1 MNGLQEE
8 TRLLCKRTMAS
19 RRIPLALSRLPRR
32 LCRPPTLR
40 SGHPLNP
47 RWFTSNP
54 SLHISP
60 QKSRPALPFLHHTNS
75 PNQPTYVYVLSRYRS
90 SFTSLLSPERKQWLK
105 SEGKTFVRYSLYIV
119 AFAGLGLVTYFGVQ
133 VETLDRAYP
142 APREWGA
149 FRRLWYSWA
158 CNLANEKTN
167 GRGIVDWARVGSQM
181 KDVLRYL
188 EDPGKEG
195 KDTQAT
201 LQDDG
206 QIYVEGVGK
215 AGLDISQKSEPWRR
229 GYYDV
234 LLHLAR
240 AAENL
245 DGWVRDTTRNIAFP
259 PEVVIGPSNP
269 HPKNVPFGAAHAPL
283 EENCVPAWDPPEF
296 FYMKLLTTQGFST
309 RQRLDAAIAWADW
322 LDFKGLK
329 ESSEATYD
337 WVLDIAMGA
346 LPVGANNAVDIKTG
360 IISKDATYVS
370 ENLLHACTALGT
382 HHARNGDLASGLP
395 ILLSVLRARRR
406 FSQQTRDGKTAHANT
421 PIKVP
426 FILSASSTSTTPE
439 DSSVEAAWSWLDS
452 LKTLIMAPPYPPPAP
467 DYNLPPVANSP
478 ETLCAEAALT
488 AHVGEVLFAGTSHS
502 TVPRSS
508 SGTPATRGEMQS
520 LSNDQIAQILSTQTQ
535 ALAWTKEA
543 VDLAERA
550 LIETQ
555 NFGLRARRKL
565 YNPADADNRRRCQE
579 CLEMAMQNWEMMLE
593 EIRREQEALAASS
606 GSFAKGTSKQSSKK
620 WFSFWGGST
629 ASAASDIDVLGDI
642 DRWEKEREMLEE
654 RKPGVRRLL
663 ESAEEADRVQGV
675 AKWILGE
682 MR

>member
-1 MNGLQEE
+1 M
-8 TRLLCKRTMAS
+8 
-19 RRIPLALSRLPRR
+19 
-32 LCRPPTLR
+32 
-40 SGHPLNP
+40 
-47 RWFTSNP
+47 
-54 SLHISP
+54 
-60 QKSRPALPFLHHTNS
+60 
-75 PNQPTYVYVLSRYRS
+75 
-90 SFTSLLSPERKQWLK
+90 
-105 SEGKTFVRYSLYIV
+105 
-119 AFAGLGLVTYFGVQ
+119 
-133 VETLDRAYP
+133 
-142 APREWGA
+142 
-149 FRRLWYSWA
+149 
-158 CNLANEKTN
+158 
-167 GRGIVDWARVGSQM
+167 DWARVGSQM

-188 EDPGKEG
+188 ENPEKEG

-234 LLHLAR
+234 LMHLAR

-259 PEVVIGPSNP
+259 PEVLIGPSNP

-296 FYMKLLTTQGFST
+296 YYMKLLTTQGFST

-337 WVLDIAMGA
+337 WALDIAMGA

-370 ENLLHACTALGT
+370 ENLLHACTTLGT
-382 HHARNGDLASGLP
+382 HHARHDDIASGLP

-406 FSQQTRDGKTAHANT
+406 FSQDAQLGETAQANT
-421 PIKVP
+421 PVKVP
-426 FILSASSTSTTPE
+426 FTVSANSTSTTPE
-439 DSSVEAAWSWLDS
+439 DSSVEAAKSWFDS
-452 LKTLIMAPPYPPPAP
+452 LKTLIMAPPYPPPPP
-467 DYNLPPVANSP
+467 DYDLPPVANSP
-478 ETLCAEAALT
+478 EALCAEAALT
-488 AHVGEVLFAGTSHS
+488 AHVGEVLFAGTSPS
-502 TVPRSS
+502 PRNL
-508 SGTPATRGEMQS
+508 SGTPATRGEMHN

-550 LIETQ
+550 LVETQ
-555 NFGLRARRKL
+555 NFGRMARRKL
-565 YNPADADNRRRCQE
+565 YSPADADNRRRCQE

-593 EIRREQEALAASS
+593 GITREQGSLAASS
-606 GSFAKGTSKQSSKK
+606 GGFTKDRSKQSSSKK
-620 WFSFWGGST
+620 WFSFWGSST
-629 ASAASDIDVLGDI
+629 APATSDIDVLGDM
-642 DRWEKEREMLEE
+642 DRWGKERENLEE
-654 RKPGVRRLL
+654 RKPGVQRLL
-663 ESAEEADRVQGV
+663 ETMEEADQVQGV
-675 AKWILGE
+675 TKWILGD